1 MSRKAAALIWI
12 VLVAIWGSTW
22 LAIKVGLQDLPPFTF
37 AGVRFIVAILPIA
50 AIVAARGR
58 RLRLARRD
66 WGLLAATGLLTEIVH
81 VTNVTGDVC
90 TIVRAQEGTTALA
103 WTAGDLFANLVTAGT
118 LAAFQQASPPA
129 ATFNAPSII
138 AASGMPGAGTIT
150 ISGTKAN
157 RYTVFAS
164 VLGTLTNSNGTPIS
178 PIVSITIRDG
188 STVLATITS
197 NFQSS
202 GVPTGYAGAIQFGG
216 VVNVPAP
223 VAGST
228 YTITATDTEG
238 DGGSQSYANTMLTA
252 NAAALS

>member
-1 MSRKAAALIWI
+1 MAN
-12 VLVAIWGSTW
+12 
-22 LAIKVGLQDLPPFTF
+22 
-37 AGVRFIVAILPIA
+37 AILWANNANTTIA
-50 AIVAARGR
+50 ASISNVQTTVNLTPGAGALFPSPG
-58 RLRLARRD
+58 AGQYFCATFTD
-66 WGLLAATGLLTEIVH
+66 AATGLLTEIVH

-238 DGGSQSYANTMLTA
+238 DGGSHSYANTMLTA

>member
-1 MSRKAAALIWI
+1 MSSL
-12 VLVAIWGSTW
+12 VLWTNNASS
-22 LAIKVGLQDLPPFTF
+22 
-37 AGVRFIVAILPIA
+37 
-50 AIVAARGR
+50 
-58 RLRLARRD
+58 
-66 WGLLAATGLLTEIVH
+66 LLASGITNTATACT
-81 VTNVTGDVC
+81 VTAGQGALFPSPGANQYCVATLEDTSGNIEVVWFTNRTSDTF

-238 DGGSQSYANTMLTA
+238 DGGSHSYANTMLTA